1 MAEVEYLH
9 VCDSAF
15 MAEGGKH
22 CIIGI
27 FDVINALNFPAA
39 HPTLTIA
46 MRLRGQAHEVVPLKI
61 ELGRPNGNVIASV
74 PAAEITVGPDGS
86 AFVNMNMVGTQF
98 PEPGRYT
105 VKVSSG
111 GRTLASHSLHLRK
124 MQVPPQAAP
133 QGTPEKLH

>member
-27 FDVINALNFPAA
+27 FDVISAVSFPAT

-46 MRLRGQAHEVVPLKI
+46 VRLRGQAHEVVPLRI
-61 ELGRPNGNVIASV
+61 ELGRPNGDALGQPVQASV
-74 PAAEITVGPDGS
+74 TIDESGS
-86 AFVNMNMVGTQF
+86 AFINMNVVGTQF

-105 VKVSSG
+105 VKISSG
-111 GRTLASHSLHLRK
+111 GRQLASHSLRLQK
-124 MQVPPQAAP
+124 MPPPQETVSKT
-133 QGTPEKLH
+133 TPPKFH

>member
-27 FDVINALNFPAA
+27 FDVISAMSFPAT

-46 MRLRGQAHEVVPLKI
+46 VRLRGQAHEVVPLRI
-61 ELGRPNGNVIASV
+61 ELGRPNGEALGPPVQA
-74 PAAEITVGPDGS
+74 TVTVDEGGS
-86 AFVNMNMVGTQF
+86 AFINMNVVGTQF

-105 VKVSSG
+105 VKISSG
-111 GRTLASHSLHLRK
+111 TRTLASHSLRLQK
-124 MQVPPQAAP
+124 LPPQQGILP
-133 QGTPEKLH
+133 QTTLEKLH

>member
-27 FDVINALNFPAA
+27 FDVIHAMNFPAT

-46 MRLRGQAHEVVPLKI
+46 ARLRGQAHELVPLRI
-61 ELGRPNGNVIASV
+61 ELGQPNGEILGQPVQ
-74 PAAEITVGPDGS
+74 AEVTIDEGGS
-86 AFVNMNMVGTQF
+86 AFINMNVVGTQF

-105 VKVSSG
+105 VKISSG
-111 GRTLASHSLHLRK
+111 GRTLASH
-124 MQVPPQAAP
+124 
-133 QGTPEKLH
+133 